1 MQSLQ
6 NSLCYYYY
14 AIFLLYVT
22 FLNFTENSAVNNYTY
37 ATFSVKFLFRC
48 KCDLMFKQQY
58 MFLCSDFGLKMKCF

>member
-48 KCDLMFKQQY
+48 KCNLMFKQQY
-58 MFLCSDFGLKMKCF
+58 VFFAVILALR